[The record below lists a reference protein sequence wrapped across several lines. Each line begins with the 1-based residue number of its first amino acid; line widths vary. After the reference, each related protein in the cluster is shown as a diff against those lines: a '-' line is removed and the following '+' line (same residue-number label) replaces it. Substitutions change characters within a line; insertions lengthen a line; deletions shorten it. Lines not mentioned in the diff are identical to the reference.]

1 MMRWFDDWYVV
12 EDVAPGVFAIGEP
25 KYAQLNWSYL
35 LEGDREALLFDTG
48 PGERNIK
55 PVVES
60 LTRKPLTVLPS
71 HLHYDH
77 IGNLKHFESVAFADL
92 PLLRSFEKNGLIE
105 PPYDYVLGAEEGKL
119 WKRVKA
125 SRWLSVYGTIDLG
138 SLHAMLLHTP
148 GHSPESVSLYIPSR
162 NLLLAADFVYPGPLY
177 AQVPHASLVDYLE
190 TADRIANNMPADIQ
204 ILCGHGE
211 APDVPAPRLGHADL
225 LDLASE
231 LSAIRNG
238 NSTPNARD
246 PYEFRINTRMTL
258 LASKASFGAWQAP

>member
-12 EDVAPGVFAIGEP
+12 EDIAQGVFAIGEP
-25 KYAQLNWSYL
+25 KYEQLNWSYL
-35 LEGDREALLFDTG
+35 LEGEREALLFDTG

-60 LTRKPLTVLPS
+60 LTKKPLTVLPS

-77 IGNLKHFESVAFADL
+77 IGNLKHFETLTFADL

-105 PPYDYVLGAEEGKL
+105 PPYDYVLGAEEGRV
-119 WKRVKA
+119 WTNVKA

-138 SLHAMLLHTP
+138 GLSATLLHTP
-148 GHSPESVSLYIPSR
+148 GHSPESVSLHIPSR

-177 AQVPHASLVDYLE
+177 AQVPNASLPDYLE
-190 TADRIANNMPADIQ
+190 TVLRLRDTIPPGTT

-211 APDVPAPRLGHADL
+211 APDSQAPRLYHADIA
-225 LDLASE
+225 DLASA
-231 LSAIRNG
+231 LTAIRDG
-238 NSTPNARD
+238 KATPTTCD
-246 PYEFRINTRMTL
+246 PYEFRINSRMTL